1 MILARFSLIQGCG
14 VKNAGARVQNYLSSP
29 SYYSRATSIGVHLSQ
44 CERQAGHPQGVAL
57 LYTRRSCRLWSRVSR
72 RATPCGWPVRGG
84 VGGLSVAASVAC
96 PALARASG
104 NASGAT
110 PGGWPVRA
118 APDHGFTLWGHPLRL
133 AFGRRGQVQC
143 FTIGTVLTMK
153 LLTWAKRLCVTV

>member
-14 VKNAGARVQNYLSSP
+14 VKNAGTRVQNYLSSP
-29 SYYSRATSIGVHLSQ
+29 SYYS
-44 CERQAGHPQGVAL
+44 
-57 LYTRRSCRLWSRVSR
+57 

-96 PALARASG
+96 PALALASVK
-104 NASGAT
+104 ASGAT